1 MWENLHIL
9 MNTMHYLLTKEGL
22 TFLLQPASGDALEY
36 LVKDYLKHRK
46 EQVFSLSSATV
57 TIQNLLIFQGVIYFL
72 HEAFLT
78 LKDSFLY

>member
-1 MWENLHIL
+1 MGESPHSYEYNALPAHERRLNLLI
-9 MNTMHYLLTKEGL
+9 T
-22 TFLLQPASGDALEY
+22 ASFWCCSTEY

-57 TIQNLLIFQGVIYFL
+57 TIQNLLIFQGVIYLL